1 MKTFQATSLIFLIVL
16 QSAYSQISDF
26 KNQPWLSGYP
36 LIIDAYGKN
45 AMDYEKIK
53 EDKNVGAIIYKASD
67 GLRND
72 PKYTEI
78 RKEAILN
85 GFLAAS
91 YHLGRKGEPIKQAD
105 FYLSQIG
112 SNTNEPMVL
121 DIEDTE
127 GNNISLGDAETFIKR
142 IYEKTN
148 KYPMVYVNNKVF
160 NAINAKY
167 DKSSIFAKCDLW
179 YARFL
184 NNLPQLSTRVWDK
197 ITLWQF
203 ASELNCQVCL
213 ERDIN
218 KKCIKSSPQYTTTCP
233 YKIDGTKNDIDINA
247 FNGTFEE
254 FKTYFKK

>member
-1 MKTFQATSLIFLIVL
+1 MKIFNTSLLSLFLI
-16 QSAYSQISDF
+16 QSAFSQNSDF
-26 KNQPWLSGYP
+26 KHQPWLSGYP
-36 LIIDAYGKN
+36 IAIDAYGKN
-45 AMDYEKIK
+45 LMDYAKIK
-53 EDKNVGAIIYKASD
+53 DAKNVGAIIYKASD

-72 PKYTEI
+72 PKYTES
-78 RKEAILN
+78 RKEAIIN

-91 YHLGRKGEPIKQAD
+91 YHLGRKSEPIKQAD
-105 FYLSQIG
+105 FYLAQIG
-112 SNTNEPMVL
+112 VNSKELMVL

-127 GNNISLGDAETFIKR
+127 GNNISLADAEIFIKR

-167 DKSSIFAKCDLW
+167 DKSSVFAKCDLW

-197 ITLWQF
+197 VTLWQF

-213 ERDIN
+213 ERDIY
-218 KKCIKSSPQYTTTCP
+218 KKCVKSSLQYTTTCP
-233 YKIDGTKNDIDINA
+233 YKIEGTKNDIDINV